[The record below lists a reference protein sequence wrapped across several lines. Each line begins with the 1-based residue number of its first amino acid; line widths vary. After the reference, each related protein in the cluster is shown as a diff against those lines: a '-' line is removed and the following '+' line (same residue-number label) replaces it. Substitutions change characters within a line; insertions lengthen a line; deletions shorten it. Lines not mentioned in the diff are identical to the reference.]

1 MIIRKEAWQPLP
13 AILLLLLLTNGCTP
27 VAVWQRGNLAKP
39 YMALEPD
46 PATAAVRRHVH
57 VSKEA
62 SSGGY
67 GSGGGGCGCN

>member
-1 MIIRKEAWQPLP
+1 MNIRNDVWQRIA
-13 AILLLLLLTNGCTP
+13 AILLLLLLIGGCTP
-27 VAVWQRGNLAKP
+27 IAPWQRGNLAKP

>member
-1 MIIRKEAWQPLP
+1 MNICNSARQPMP
-13 AILLLLLLTNGCTP
+13 AIVLLLLLTGGCTP
-27 VAVWQRGNLAKP
+27 VAAWQRGNLAKP
-39 YMALEPD
+39 HMALEPD

>member
-1 MIIRKEAWQPLP
+1 MGIRKDAWQPMP
-13 AILLLLLLTNGCTP
+13 AMLLLLLLTGGCTP
-27 VAVWQRGNLAKP
+27 VAPWQRGNLAKP
-39 YMALEPD
+39 HMALEPD
-46 PATAAVRRHVH
+46 PATAAVRRHIH